1 MSLNETAQQALLRII
16 ESGMN
21 ASADKLAKIS
31 RTRWQM
37 QTTSIST
44 VPLERLEPILGADG
58 KNHYGAYFSMPGGVF
73 LVLLPQQS
81 GSAIADAYLS
91 GGSGL
96 KKDQKELIQEAVA
109 EISNVVVNAVA
120 STLADA
126 CDMAFFV
133 SAPEMAFGKKEDI
146 LAEAPKKFKSSGE
159 NLSIMTYVHMS
170 SPSLSSDC
178 TVVILLNSRWKD
190 RLLQALD

>member
-1 MSLNETAQQALLRII
+1 MSLSDSAQQALLRII
-16 ESGMN
+16 EGGMN
-21 ASADKLAKIS
+21 ASADKLAQIS
-31 RTRWQM
+31 HTRWQM

-44 VPLERLEPILGADG
+44 TPLERIEPLLSSGG
-58 KNHYGAYFSMPGGVF
+58 KDHYGAYFSMPGGIF
-73 LVLLPQQS
+73 LVMLPQQS
-81 GSAIADAYLS
+81 GSAMADAYLS
-91 GGSGL
+91 RTGKSP
-96 KKDQKELIQEAVA
+96 QSQSELVQEAVA

-120 STLADA
+120 ATLADA
-126 CDMAFFV
+126 CDMVFFL
-133 SAPEMAFGKKEDI
+133 SAPEITYGKKEDI

-159 NLSIMTYVHMS
+159 NFSIMTYVHMS